1 MDNPIGFLMDECDNI
16 FELPIDGVLDLHTF
30 QPADCKGLVPE
41 YLQACRNK
49 NILQVRIIHGKGRGV
64 LRQTVLLI
72 LERESSVLT
81 FRQAAQDAG
90 GWGATMVMLRP
101 LTL

>member
-1 MDNPIGFLMDECDNI
+1 
-16 FELPIDGVLDLHTF
+16 
-30 QPADCKGLVPE
+30 
-41 YLQACRNK
+41 
-49 NILQVRIIHGKGRGV
+49 LQVRIIHGKGRGV